1 MAKGSVKPPVEWVT
15 FRYRDVYLIVGII
28 ASLVVLGVGAVI
40 WYQYAGNPRSKA
52 EMKIKKAED
61 KYAEVAQGEI
71 SSKSNLQMAKDNI
84 EKAKAAFEKQNYGT
98 AASLAAEALEILKN
112 MRVDEGHY
120 ATIAELD
127 GTVEIKKANAHIFKV
142 AKKGDFVQEG
152 DIVKTGSGS
161 SGKIKYPNGEYHDL
175 YPDSYIII
183 ENLTKKAGGGTL
195 VRTKLEQGTVEKQT
209 PADMNPNDESV
220 LETKN
225 AKFTSGPASR
235 LSVERSEGK
244 GAKAKVLSGEVEAQI
259 GSETRKLNAS
269 ARGISVNI
277 SEMGSV
283 NISELTPPPTPVQP
297 RPDQIIQL
305 EDPTSATLTFEWD
318 NPAKTATRFQLSSK
332 PIFQK
337 NSIITEKAQMTEN
350 NIKMK
355 GLVPGTYYWRIRTEG
370 DEDKC
375 YWSTSQKFKI
385 VQKLK
390 TPKIER
396 NLKLE
401 VSWTSLGDGVIIR
414 GKTNPGIHVSVNDIE
429 ISMNSDGSFN
439 KIVLFSE
446 LGNQVVVVRAFDD
459 QGNEKIW
466 QKSFA
471 SSQM

>member
-28 ASLVVLGVGAVI
+28 ASLIVLGVGAVI

-52 EMKIKKAED
+52 EMKIKKAKD
-61 KYAEVAQGEI
+61 KYAEVEQAGVGT
-71 SSKSNLQMAKDNI
+71 KSNLRMASENI
-84 EKAKAAFEKQNYGT
+84 EKAESAFEKQNYGT
-98 AASLAAEALEILKN
+98 AASLAAEAFEILKN
-112 MRVDEGHY
+112 IKGNEENY
-120 ATIAELD
+120 ATIAELE
-127 GTVEIKKANAHIFKV
+127 GTVEIKKANAHIFKT
-142 AKKGDFVQEG
+142 AKKGEFVGEG
-152 DIVKTGSGS
+152 DIVKTGPGS

-175 YPDSYIII
+175 YPDSYIIV
-183 ENLTKKAGGGTL
+183 ENLKKKVGGGTF
-195 VRTKLEQGTVEKQT
+195 VKTKLEQGTVEKQT

-220 LETKN
+220 IETAN
-225 AKFTSGPASR
+225 AKFKSGPASR
-235 LSVERSEGK
+235 LSVERNEGK
-244 GAKAKVLSGEVEAQI
+244 GTKAKALSGEVEAQI
-259 GSETRKLNAS
+259 GSETRKLNAAS
-269 ARGISVNI
+269 SGIAVSI

-283 NISELTPPPTPVQP
+283 NISELISPPNPIQP
-297 RPDQIIQL
+297 RSDQIIQL
-305 EDPTSATLTFEWD
+305 EDPASATLTFEWE
-318 NPAKTATRFQLSSK
+318 NPSKTPTRFQLSSK

-337 NSIITEKAQMTEN
+337 SSIIIEKAQVSEN

-355 GLVPGTYYWRIRTEG
+355 GLIPSTYYWRIRTEG

-385 VQKLK
+385 IQKLK

-396 NLKLE
+396 NLKLD
-401 VSWTSLGDGVIIR
+401 VSYTPLGDGVIIR

-429 ISMNSDGSFN
+429 ISINSDGSFN